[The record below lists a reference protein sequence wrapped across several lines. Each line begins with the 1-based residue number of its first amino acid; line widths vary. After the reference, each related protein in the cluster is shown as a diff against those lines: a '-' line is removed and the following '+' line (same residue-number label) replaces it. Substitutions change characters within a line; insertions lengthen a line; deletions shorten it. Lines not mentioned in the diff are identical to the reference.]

1 MQSFW
6 GRNCR
11 KRRGL
16 QPNWTN
22 RQMMLWLGPKSSVLS
37 RVRNEQQVIGPTW
50 AHKPTL
56 SVFLDLYVTF
66 MPKGERSRIESA
78 PFQERSAI
86 HNCEKDVAFEA
97 TWGYRDSERHSW
109 AKIGSPLRIS
119 LAIEV
124 TPIDALAQRLGG
136 LPDLQILRSCLLC
149 ANFANKA
156 IIILVLLAPC
166 SNHINHILVICVA
179 VPTFALNWV
188 SRSISQG

>member
-1 MQSFW
+1 MTW
-6 GRNCR
+6 P
-11 KRRGL
+11 KK
-16 QPNWTN
+16 
-22 RQMMLWLGPKSSVLS
+22 LGAFTGPEWVASDWAHMGPQTQTFGLS
-37 RVRNEQQVIGPTW
+37 RSSCHIHAQRGKIKNWKRPISRT
-50 AHKPTL
+50 
-56 SVFLDLYVTF
+56 
-66 MPKGERSRIESA
+66 ERYSQLWKRCSIRGHIMRLQR
-78 PFQERSAI
+78 FR
-86 HNCEKDVAFEA
+86 
-97 TWGYRDSERHSW
+97 THSW

-156 IIILVLLAPC
+156 IIILVILAPC